1 MLPYELGDVDK
12 SAFQIATTETLT
24 QSINF
29 VNERFFLYYTL
40 DLKGSKVWVSD
51 RVSSCLGSGLKFDS
65 AEPDE
70 VVKIVNSFYMLLER
84 IRLQKKQLEEV
95 KQFLAPHP

>member
-1 MLPYELGDVDK
+1 ML
-12 SAFQIATTETLT
+12 
-24 QSINF
+24 
-29 VNERFFLYYTL
+29 L
-40 DLKGSKVWVSD
+40 DRLESMG
-51 RVSSCLGSGLKFDS
+51 LGSGLKFDS

-95 KQFLAPHP
+95 EQFVVRYP

>member
-1 MLPYELGDVDK
+1 MG
-12 SAFQIATTETLT
+12 
-24 QSINF
+24 
-29 VNERFFLYYTL
+29 
-40 DLKGSKVWVSD
+40 
-51 RVSSCLGSGLKFDS
+51 LGSGLKFDS

>member
-1 MLPYELGDVDK
+1 MG
-12 SAFQIATTETLT
+12 
-24 QSINF
+24 
-29 VNERFFLYYTL
+29 
-40 DLKGSKVWVSD
+40 
-51 RVSSCLGSGLKFDS
+51 LGSGLKFDS

-95 KQFLAPHP
+95 EQFVAHYL

>member
-40 DLKGSKVWVSD
+40 DLKGLKVWVSD
-51 RVSSCLGSGLKFDS
+51 RVSSSIPLN
-65 AEPDE
+65 P
-70 VVKIVNSFYMLLER
+70 M
-84 IRLQKKQLEEV
+84 RLSR
-95 KQFLAPHP
+95 